1 MRIMLPSF
9 PAIGFVVS
17 MTILPAND
25 PLGDR
30 FSHNQNSVQNTTSP
44 KLAAAAGVPLR
55 AFDLSV
61 EPVILTVQDDAK
73 N

>member
-1 MRIMLPSF
+1 MI
-9 PAIGFVVS
+9 
-17 MTILPAND
+17 

-30 FSHNQNSVQNTTSP
+30 FLNQP
-44 KLAAAAGVPLR
+44 KFGENDFTKISAAAGVPLR